1 VSVHYLQPS
10 EHQRWEDFVNAAPGA
25 HAYHRAG
32 WSSVI
37 ERAFGQQ
44 TYKLISEDPSGRVN
58 GVLPLARLRSRL
70 FGDFLVSLP
79 YLNYGGPCAIDAE
92 TESRLVDEAVRLARE
107 ESVQHLELRLTAPEG
122 FGLHVKASKVSMR
135 LPLAEDADSLWK
147 SFPSKLR
154 NQVNRPIKEGMVARV
169 GGLEELDAFYRVF
182 SINMRDLGTPVYS
195 RAFFETVLREFGPDC
210 RIVAVYY
217 QNQPVASG
225 FLVGFKD
232 TLEIPWASSLRSV
245 NRLAPNM
252 LLYWTVLKYA
262 ADQGYRVFDFG
273 RSSPDAG
280 TYRFKEQWGAKPL
293 PLYWH
298 YWVRP
303 GGKVP
308 DLSPANPKY
317 RVAIDIWKRLPLS
330 VTNLIGPAIVRNIP

>member
-1 VSVHYLQPS
+1 MK
-10 EHQRWEDFVNAAPGA
+10 AAPGA

-44 TYKLISEDPSGRVN
+44 TYKLISEDASGRVN

-107 ESVQHLELRLTAPEG
+107 ENVQHLELRLTAPEG

-135 LPLAEDADSLWK
+135 LALAEDADSLWK

-169 GGLEELDAFYRVF
+169 GGLETDAVASFLQALAEAAGLTVHVRLLEGRETQHVLDAIFKA
-182 SINMRDLGTPVYS
+182 LGIS
-195 RAFFETVLREFGPDC
+195 LAQAC
-210 RIVAVYY
+210 R
-217 QNQPVASG
+217 P
-225 FLVGFKD
+225 
-232 TLEIPWASSLRSV
+232 
-245 NRLAPNM
+245 
-252 LLYWTVLKYA
+252 
-262 ADQGYRVFDFG
+262 
-273 RSSPDAG
+273 
-280 TYRFKEQWGAKPL
+280 
-293 PLYWH
+293 
-298 YWVRP
+298 RP
-303 GGKVP
+303 GKE
-308 DLSPANPKY
+308 
-317 RVAIDIWKRLPLS
+317 
-330 VTNLIGPAIVRNIP
+330 